1 MPEPEKRNGTT
12 RARSRARSRAS
23 ETAEPNGGPSD
34 PPASDNV
41 VVVPADTTEQP
52 PSIEESDIPEQVMAE
67 PHYSSGENQQDTG
80 TAIAHSNGTAIE
92 RLFHDQEFMD
102 QVITR
107 MVGDYKTMD
116 SLAGEFAE
124 KLRYV
129 LEDNQ
134 EFRQR
139 LLKAAVSTETFR
151 GKLIRSLVQDID

>member
-1 MPEPEKRNGTT
+1 MPEPGKKNGAR
-12 RARSRARSRAS
+12 RARSKAR
-23 ETAEPNGGPSD
+23 ETAETNGGPSD
-34 PPASDNV
+34 PPDPDSGV
-41 VVVPADTTEQP
+41 VVLADTTEQP
-52 PSIEESDIPEQVMAE
+52 PVVEESDIPEKVVAE
-67 PHYSSGENQQDTG
+67 PHYPDVENQQE
-80 TAIAHSNGTAIE
+80 NGTARDHINGGGIE

-102 QVITR
+102 QVIAR

-124 KLRYV
+124 KLRNV

-139 LLKAAVSTETFR
+139 LLKAAVSTETFK

>member
-1 MPEPEKRNGTT
+1 MPKPEKRSGARRT
-12 RARSRARSRAS
+12 RLQVRD
-23 ETAEPNGGPSD
+23 TAETNRGPSD
-34 PPASDNV
+34 PPGSDSGV
-41 VVVPADTTEQP
+41 VVLADTTEP
-52 PSIEESDIPEQVMAE
+52 PPVVEEPNVPEKVVAE
-67 PHYSSGENQQDTG
+67 PHYPEVEDEQDIG
-80 TAIAHSNGTAIE
+80 TAVGHSNGRGIE
-92 RLFHDQEFMD
+92 ALFHDQEFMD
-102 QVITR
+102 QVIAK

-124 KLRYV
+124 KLRNV